1 MEIDWHKGY
10 PDIAARLKLPLS
22 EEEREARLHRAARR
36 SYMEMLS
43 DHLKYTR
50 PKRPTRD
57 ENFMRIAEVVS
68 ERATCPRARIG
79 AVIVSA
85 ENRILSTGYNGAP
98 PGEPHCTDVGCDV
111 VDGHCQRAIHAEVN
125 AVVFARGSLA
135 GSRLYVYG
143 RGVCRECA
151 KVLKAA
157 GVSW

>member
-10 PDIAARLKLPLS
+10 PDIAARLKLSWVDKRSADELFGDWM
-22 EEEREARLHRAARR
+22 ERWLLTQ
-36 SYMEMLS
+36 S
-43 DHLKYTR
+43 
-50 PKRPTRD
+50 RPTRD
-57 ENFMRIAEVVS
+57 ENFMHIAEVVS
-68 ERATCPRARIG
+68 ERATCPRASIG

-135 GSRLYVYG
+135 GSRIYVYG

>member
-1 MEIDWHKGY
+1 MEIDWHK
-10 PDIAARLKLPLS
+10 RLQLPRVAPTVSTSSTYWDEVRKAWPRSWL
-22 EEEREARLHRAARR
+22 LTQGLDVGPMVHR
-36 SYMEMLS
+36 
-43 DHLKYTR
+43 
-50 PKRPTRD
+50 RPTRD
-57 ENFMRIAEVVS
+57 ENFMHIAQVVA
-68 ERATCPRARIG
+68 ERATCPRASIG

-98 PGEPHCTDVGCDV
+98 PGEPHCADVGCDV
-111 VDGHCQRAIHAEVN
+111 VDDHCQRAIHAEVN